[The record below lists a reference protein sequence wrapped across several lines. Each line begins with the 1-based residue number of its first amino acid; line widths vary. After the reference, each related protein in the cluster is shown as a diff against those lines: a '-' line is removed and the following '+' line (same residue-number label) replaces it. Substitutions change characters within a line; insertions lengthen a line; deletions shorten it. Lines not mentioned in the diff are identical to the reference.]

1 MNYDKICQLL
11 VIGDTSVGKTSLI
24 TRYTNGTFKEE
35 YLATVGLDFYSKEE
49 IINNKTINIKIW
61 DTAGQERFK
70 ALTQSYF
77 RNAEGVMLAYDVT
90 KSESYDNLKDWIASI
105 KKNLEGKN
113 IFLPLIIVGNKID
126 MEESREV
133 EKESAEQ
140 FATENNYKYFE
151 TSAKTGEG
159 VDEAVRDLINQVLNN
174 NQIDEQK
181 MEARKSVQLKEEDNN
196 EGEVKKK
203 KGCC

>member
-1 MNYDKICQLL
+1 MNYDKTCQLL

-24 TRYTNGTFKEE
+24 TRYTNGTFKDE
-35 YLATVGLDFYSKEE
+35 YLATVGLDYYSKEE

-77 RNAEGVMLAYDVT
+77 RNAEGVMLAFDVT
-90 KSESYDNLKDWIASI
+90 KSESYDNLKDWIVSI

-133 EKESAEQ
+133 DKETAEK

-159 VDEAVRDLINQVLNN
+159 VDEAVRNLVNQVLNN

-181 MEARKSVQLKEEDNN
+181 IEARKSMQLKEQDNN